1 MEKILSINIKD
12 MVKSPYLYILVIVML
27 GLYTINNTLI
37 ASKNEEIQRALNELQ
52 KCNTELE
59 RRNKILEEIVFN
71 QNISKNDK

>member
-37 ASKNEEIQRALNELQ
+37 ASKNEEIQRTLNELQ

>member
-1 MEKILSINIKD
+1 
-12 MVKSPYLYILVIVML
+12 ML

-37 ASKNEEIQRALNELQ
+37 ASKNEEIQRTLNELQ